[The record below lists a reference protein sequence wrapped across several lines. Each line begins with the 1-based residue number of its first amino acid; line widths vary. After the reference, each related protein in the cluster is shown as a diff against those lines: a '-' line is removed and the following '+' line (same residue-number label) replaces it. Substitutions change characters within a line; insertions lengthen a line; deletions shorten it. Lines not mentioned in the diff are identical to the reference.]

1 MATTSRQNPQAIAF
15 NEVGRLAIMQDPDW
29 KDGAYEEGHGP
40 NVGLAVA
47 RMMAHI
53 TYLSDAGLVEKF
65 GRDKIKRQG
74 ARSQFDAEFE
84 VEGYLRYQ
92 GQSFINRFDANS
104 YLYLTKALDRFDLFG
119 ESGSLEDQLQR
130 INARTLVVGFKSD
143 WLFPP
148 AQNRAI
154 VHALLRCGKKATY
167 AELDLALGHDSF
179 LVHAPELYTIVRNF
193 LSS

>member
-1 MATTSRQNPQAIAF
+1 
-15 NEVGRLAIMQDPDW
+15 MQDPDW
-29 KDGAYEEGHGP
+29 QNGEYDEGHGP

-53 TYLSDAGLVEKF
+53 TYLSDAGMEQKF
-65 GRDKIKRQG
+65 GREKIKRSG

-84 VEGYLRYQ
+84 VESYLRYQ

-119 ESGSLEDQLQR
+119 DSGRLEDQLQK
-130 INARTLVVGFKSD
+130 IQARTLVVGFKSD

-148 AQNRAI
+148 AQNRSI
-154 VHALLRCGKKATY
+154 VHALLRCGKDATY
-167 AELDLALGHDSF
+167 AELDLTLGHDSF

-193 LSS
+193 LSA